1 MPEIVS
7 ATTLYVSGA
16 IEIAAALLVAAAVA
30 QAVAG
35 VVRVFV
41 QRRPDLRGQVQRD
54 LGGWLV
60 LALEFEIAAD
70 VLRTAAA
77 PSWNEIGQLAAI
89 VVLRTVLNYFLQRDI
104 EQQRGAPPTD
114 CASRNAACVTP

>member
-1 MPEIVS
+1 MREIVS
-7 ATTLYVSGA
+7 VVALYVAGA
-16 IEIAAALLVAAAVA
+16 IEIAAALVVAAAA
-30 QAVAG
+30 TQAVAG
-35 VVRVFV
+35 IVRVFV
-41 QRRPDLRGQVQRD
+41 QRRPEIRALVQRD

-104 EQQRGAPPTD
+104 DQQRGVQARALP
-114 CASRNAACVTP
+114 

>member
-1 MPEIVS
+1 MREIVS
-7 ATTLYVSGA
+7 ATALYVGGA
-16 IEIAAALLVAAAVA
+16 IEIAAALVVAAAAA

-35 VVRVFV
+35 TVRVFV
-41 QRRPDLRGQVQRD
+41 LRRPEVRAQVQRD

-104 EQQRGAPPTD
+104 EYQKGVPRSAVAEPT
-114 CASRNAACVTP
+114 S

>member
-1 MPEIVS
+1 
-7 ATTLYVSGA
+7 
-16 IEIAAALLVAAAVA
+16 VAAAAA

-35 VVRVFV
+35 ATRVFV
-41 QRRPDLRGQVQRD
+41 QHRPDLRGQVQRD

-89 VVLRTVLNYFLQRDI
+89 VVLRTVLNYFLQRDF
-104 EQQRGAPPTD
+104 EQQRGVAPPAGG
-114 CASRNAACVTP
+114 ASQSAARVAP

>member
-1 MPEIVS
+1 MREIAS
-7 ATTLYVSGA
+7 TTALYVAGA
-16 IEIAAALLVAAAVA
+16 IEIAAALVVAAAAA
-30 QAVAG
+30 QALAG
-35 VVRVFV
+35 AARVFV
-41 QRRPDLRGQVQRD
+41 RRLPELRAQVQRD

-104 EQQRGAPPTD
+104 DQQRGVQARALP
-114 CASRNAACVTP
+114 

>member
-1 MPEIVS
+1 M
-7 ATTLYVSGA
+7 
-16 IEIAAALLVAAAVA
+16 AAAAA
-30 QAVAG
+30 QAIAG

-41 QRRPDLRGQVQRD
+41 QRRSDLRGQVQRD

-77 PSWNEIGQLAAI
+77 PSWHEIGQLATS

-114 CASRNAACVTP
+114 GASRSAARVTP

>member
-1 MPEIVS
+1 MRES
-7 ATTLYVSGA
+7 VSGVTLCVA
-16 IEIAAALLVAAAVA
+16 GALESAAALVVAAAAV

-35 VVRVFV
+35 IVPVFV
-41 QRRPDLRGQVQRD
+41 QRRPEIRAQVQRD
-54 LGGWLV
+54 FGAWLV

-104 EQQRGAPPTD
+104 DQQRGVQARAPLQAEEAP
-114 CASRNAACVTP
+114 RMG

>member
-1 MPEIVS
+1 MREIAS
-7 ATTLYVSGA
+7 TTALYVAGA
-16 IEIAAALLVAAAVA
+16 IEIAAALVVAAAAV
-30 QAVAG
+30 QALAG
-35 VVRVFV
+35 AARVFV
-41 QRRPDLRGQVQRD
+41 RRRPELRAQVQRD

-104 EQQRGAPPTD
+104 DQQRGVQARALP
-114 CASRNAACVTP
+114 